1 MVDAIMDLVAA
12 PTVLYAT
19 ILVLLTVDAFIPV
32 VPAQALMIGGG
43 ILSTTG
49 HVQLLL
55 LVAAGALGAVSGD
68 LLAFLVGRRLA
79 RRDADAPQRL
89 TRRKPR
95 AITLRLN
102 EAMRKHIF
110 LAVLLCR
117 FVPAGRMITAIY
129 AGRNGVSTSRFAT
142 YDVVAAT
149 LWASYG
155 ALLGHFGGE
164 AIADSSWLPLT
175 LVAAAALLFLAG
187 APLLGLAG
195 RLRKRAT
202 ATAAAAG
209 PAGVAVVAAFATEPP
224 AAAPT
229 AAAARDAFL
238 AAPTDMLAVPTDM
251 LAAPT
256 DAAASRAGDIPA
268 PRDAAVAAGSA
279 ATGAAAASTGL
290 ALVVGGPAGGGKD
303 GRAASAAGAGRRS
316 RGRSV
321 VGACLAATL
330 AGIGRAM
337 RGAPGMPVVAAAP
350 QPVRRRCRRTAME
363 TLAAAEPMAAIEV
376 LVAAEAVAAAESV
389 VVQVN
394 GLQNAS

>member
-1 MVDAIMDLVAA
+1 MVDAVMDLVAA
-12 PTVLYAT
+12 PGVLYAT
-19 ILVLLTVDAFIPV
+19 ILVLLTVDAFVPV

-55 LVAAGALGAVSGD
+55 LVAAGAVGAVSGD
-68 LLAFLVGRRLA
+68 LLAFLLGRRLA
-79 RRDADAPQRL
+79 RRDAGTPDRL

-129 AGRNGVSTSRFAT
+129 AGRNGVSTRRFAS
-142 YDVVAAT
+142 YDVLAAT
-149 LWASYG
+149 LWATYG

-164 AIADSSWLPLT
+164 AIADSSWLPLV

-187 APLLGLAG
+187 APLLSFIG
-195 RLRKRAT
+195 RLRRRSAP
-202 ATAAAAG
+202 APALALASSGFAVAG
-209 PAGVAVVAAFATEPP
+209 TP
-224 AAAPT
+224 AANSA
-229 AAAARDAFL
+229 DAD
-238 AAPTDMLAVPTDM
+238 PQP
-251 LAAPT
+251 
-256 DAAASRAGDIPA
+256 
-268 PRDAAVAAGSA
+268 
-279 ATGAAAASTGL
+279 
-290 ALVVGGPAGGGKD
+290 
-303 GRAASAAGAGRRS
+303 SAAGVIRPRRS
-316 RGRSV
+316 FRG
-321 VGACLAATL
+321 AALAAKV
-330 AGIGRAM
+330 GFVGRAV
-337 RGAPGMPVVAAAP
+337 RAAGGMPVVAAAP
-350 QPVRRRCRRTAME
+350 QPVRRRCRRSAVE
-363 TLAAAEPMAAIEV
+363 TLAAAEPLAAIEV

>member
-1 MVDAIMDLVAA
+1 MVDAVMDLVAA
-12 PTVLYAT
+12 PGVLYAT
-19 ILVLLTVDAFIPV
+19 ILILLTVDAFIPV

-49 HVQLLL
+49 HVELLL

-68 LLAFLVGRRLA
+68 LLAFLLGRRLA
-79 RRDADAPQRL
+79 RRDADTPQRL
-89 TRRKPR
+89 TRRRKPR

-129 AGRNGVSTSRFAT
+129 AGRNGVSTRRFFT

-195 RLRKRAT
+195 RLRKRA
-202 ATAAAAG
+202 ALAAAAQ
-209 PAGVAVVAAFATEPP
+209 PAVAVAFASE
-224 AAAPT
+224 
-229 AAAARDAFL
+229 
-238 AAPTDMLAVPTDM
+238 
-251 LAAPT
+251 
-256 DAAASRAGDIPA
+256 PA
-268 PRDAAVAAGSA
+268 PGMGSVAAGS
-279 ATGAAAASTGL
+279 GMS
-290 ALVVGGPAGGGKD
+290 
-303 GRAASAAGAGRRS
+303 AASAVGAVSAVGVGSAAVEDAKAGRPTEGAFNGRRLSGRSIVGAG
-316 RGRSV
+316 
-321 VGACLAATL
+321 LASKIGLVARVMRV
-330 AGIGRAM
+330 AGS
-337 RGAPGMPVVAAAP
+337 MPVVATAP
-350 QPVRRRCRRTAME
+350 QPARRRCRRTAME

>member
-1 MVDAIMDLVAA
+1 MDLVAA

-19 ILVLLTVDAFIPV
+19 ILVLLTIDAFIPV

-49 HVQLLL
+49 HVELLL

-79 RRDADAPQRL
+79 RRDAGTPQRL

-95 AITLRLN
+95 AITMRLN

-129 AGRNGVSTSRFAT
+129 AGRNGVSTGRFAT

-195 RLRKRAT
+195 RLRKRAVVT
-202 ATAAAAG
+202 AQPAGAAVAIAFAAEPPPTGLTSPAPSLAGVPSGAAADSSAG
-209 PAGVAVVAAFATEPP
+209 PVPS
-224 AAAPT
+224 
-229 AAAARDAFL
+229 AAARFGVDPS
-238 AAPTDMLAVPTDM
+238 AAVSSGPAV
-251 LAAPT
+251 
-256 DAAASRAGDIPA
+256 ASRAL
-268 PRDAAVAAGSA
+268 AVDGAGSA
-279 ATGAAAASTGL
+279 AR
-290 ALVVGGPAGGGKD
+290 AGDAKD
-303 GRAASAAGAGRRS
+303 GRWARGVINGRRS
-316 RGRSV
+316 GGRSIV
-321 VGACLAATL
+321 SAGLAATFGGV
-330 AGIGRAM
+330 ARAM
-337 RGAPGMPVVAAAP
+337 RGAAGMPVVAAAP

>member
-1 MVDAIMDLVAA
+1 MVDAVMDLVAA
-12 PTVLYAT
+12 PGVLYAT
-19 ILVLLTVDAFIPV
+19 ILVLLTVDAFVPV

-68 LLAFLVGRRLA
+68 LLAFLLGRRLA
-79 RRDADAPQRL
+79 RRDAGTPDRL

-129 AGRNGVSTSRFAT
+129 AGRNGVSTRRFAS
-142 YDVVAAT
+142 YDVLAAT
-149 LWASYG
+149 LWATYG

-164 AIADSSWLPLT
+164 AIADSSWLPLV

-187 APLLGLAG
+187 APLLSFIG
-195 RLRKRAT
+195 RLRRRSAPAPALALASSGFAVAGAPAAIPADADPDPQPSATGVIRPRRSFRGAGLAAKVGFVGRAVR
-202 ATAAAAG
+202 AAG
-209 PAGVAVVAAFATEPP
+209 
-224 AAAPT
+224 
-229 AAAARDAFL
+229 
-238 AAPTDMLAVPTDM
+238 
-251 LAAPT
+251 
-256 DAAASRAGDIPA
+256 
-268 PRDAAVAAGSA
+268 
-279 ATGAAAASTGL
+279 
-290 ALVVGGPAGGGKD
+290 
-303 GRAASAAGAGRRS
+303 
-316 RGRSV
+316 
-321 VGACLAATL
+321 
-330 AGIGRAM
+330 
-337 RGAPGMPVVAAAP
+337 GMPVVAAAP
-350 QPVRRRCRRTAME
+350 QPVRRRCRRSAVE
-363 TLAAAEPMAAIEV
+363 TLAAAEPLAAIEV

>member
-1 MVDAIMDLVAA
+1 MVDAVMDLVAA
-12 PTVLYAT
+12 PGVLYGT

-68 LLAFLVGRRLA
+68 ILAFLLGRRLA
-79 RRDADAPQRL
+79 RRDAGTPDRL
-89 TRRKPR
+89 ARRKPR

-129 AGRNGVSTSRFAT
+129 AGRNGMSTRRFAS

-149 LWASYG
+149 LWATYG

-164 AIADSSWLPLT
+164 AIADSSWLPLV

-187 APLLGLAG
+187 APLLGFIG
-195 RLRKRAT
+195 RLRRRSAPVP
-202 ATAAAAG
+202 ALALASAG
-209 PAGVAVVAAFATEPP
+209 SAP
-224 AAAPT
+224 AAP
-229 AAAARDAFL
+229 AA
-238 AAPTDMLAVPTDM
+238 M
-251 LAAPT
+251 
-256 DAAASRAGDIPA
+256 
-268 PRDAAVAAGSA
+268 AAGSDRA
-279 ATGAAAASTGL
+279 DAKDFTNPRRSFVGAGL
-290 ALVVGGPAGGGKD
+290 AKVGLVA
-303 GRAASAAGAGRRS
+303 RAAG
-316 RGRSV
+316 
-321 VGACLAATL
+321 
-330 AGIGRAM
+330 
-337 RGAPGMPVVAAAP
+337 GMPVVATAP
-350 QPVRRRCRRTAME
+350 QPVRRRCRRSAVE
-363 TLAAAEPMAAIEV
+363 TLAAAEPLAAIEV

>member
-1 MVDAIMDLVAA
+1 MVDAVMDLVAA
-12 PTVLYAT
+12 PGVLYAT
-19 ILVLLTVDAFIPV
+19 ILVLLTVDAFVPV

-55 LVAAGALGAVSGD
+55 LVAAGAVGAISGD
-68 LLAFLVGRRLA
+68 LLAFLLGRRLA
-79 RRDADAPQRL
+79 RRDAGTPDRL

-129 AGRNGVSTSRFAT
+129 AGRNGVSTRRFAS
-142 YDVVAAT
+142 YDVLAAT
-149 LWASYG
+149 LWATYG

-164 AIADSSWLPLT
+164 AIADSSWLPLV

-187 APLLGLAG
+187 APLLSFVG
-195 RLRKRAT
+195 RLRRRSTPAPALALASSGFAVAGAPAAIPADADPQPLATGVIRPRRFFRGAGLAAKVGFVGRAVR
-202 ATAAAAG
+202 AAG
-209 PAGVAVVAAFATEPP
+209 
-224 AAAPT
+224 
-229 AAAARDAFL
+229 
-238 AAPTDMLAVPTDM
+238 
-251 LAAPT
+251 
-256 DAAASRAGDIPA
+256 
-268 PRDAAVAAGSA
+268 
-279 ATGAAAASTGL
+279 
-290 ALVVGGPAGGGKD
+290 
-303 GRAASAAGAGRRS
+303 
-316 RGRSV
+316 
-321 VGACLAATL
+321 
-330 AGIGRAM
+330 
-337 RGAPGMPVVAAAP
+337 GMPVVAAAP
-350 QPVRRRCRRTAME
+350 QPVRRRCRRSAVE
-363 TLAAAEPMAAIEV
+363 TLAAAEPLAAIEV

>member
-1 MVDAIMDLVAA
+1 MVDAVMDLVAA
-12 PTVLYAT
+12 PGVLYAT

-49 HVQLLL
+49 HVELLL

-79 RRDADAPQRL
+79 RRDAGTPQRL
-89 TRRKPR
+89 ARRKPR

-129 AGRNGVSTSRFAT
+129 AGRNGMSTRRFAT

-164 AIADSSWLPLT
+164 AIASSSWLPLV

-195 RLRKRAT
+195 RLRKRSASRVLT
-202 ATAAAAG
+202 S
-209 PAGVAVVAAFATEPP
+209 AVVAN
-224 AAAPT
+224 
-229 AAAARDAFL
+229 
-238 AAPTDMLAVPTDM
+238 
-251 LAAPT
+251 
-256 DAAASRAGDIPA
+256 G
-268 PRDAAVAAGSA
+268 AAVSGASVG
-279 ATGAAAASTGL
+279 TGAAARADAAMPTPAAPGVDGL
-290 ALVVGGPAGGGKD
+290 AGSGAKVAQGAVNGHRSSGRTSVAEGLATKVG
-303 GRAASAAGAGRRS
+303 
-316 RGRSV
+316 
-321 VGACLAATL
+321 LAV
-330 AGIGRAM
+330 RAM
-337 RGAPGMPVVAAAP
+337 RVAGAIPMMRVAGSMPVVAASP
-350 QPVRRRCRRTAME
+350 PPVRRRCRRTAME

>member
-1 MVDAIMDLVAA
+1 MVDAVMDLVAA
-12 PTVLYAT
+12 PGVLYAT
-19 ILVLLTVDAFIPV
+19 ILVLLTIDAFIPV

-49 HVQLLL
+49 HVELLL

-68 LLAFLVGRRLA
+68 LLAFLLGRRLA

-129 AGRNGVSTSRFAT
+129 AGRNGMSTRRFAS

-164 AIADSSWLPLT
+164 AIADSSWLPLV

-195 RLRKRAT
+195 RLRKRSAAAT
-202 ATAAAAG
+202 RVVLPAVEASVGASVGAGAAARADAALLVGAAAG
-209 PAGVAVVAAFATEPP
+209 AAAGVDGVA
-224 AAAPT
+224 
-229 AAAARDAFL
+229 
-238 AAPTDMLAVPTDM
+238 
-251 LAAPT
+251 
-256 DAAASRAGDIPA
+256 G
-268 PRDAAVAAGSA
+268 
-279 ATGAAAASTGL
+279 
-290 ALVVGGPAGGGKD
+290 AGGGAMVA
-303 GRAASAAGAGRRS
+303 RQGAVNGRRS
-316 RGRSV
+316 SGRSSV
-321 VGACLAATL
+321 AADLATKVGLVA
-330 AGIGRAM
+330 RAM
-337 RGAPGMPVVAAAP
+337 RVAGAIPMMRVAGSMPVVAAAP

>member
-1 MVDAIMDLVAA
+1 MVDAVMDLVAA

-19 ILVLLTVDAFIPV
+19 ILVLLTVDAFVPV

-79 RRDADAPQRL
+79 RRDAGTSHRL

-129 AGRNGVSTSRFAT
+129 AGRNGVSTGRFAT

-164 AIADSSWLPLT
+164 AIADSSWLPLI

-195 RLRKRAT
+195 SLRRRA
-202 ATAAAAG
+202 AAAAG
-209 PAGVAVVAAFATEPP
+209 PAVVVAFATEPLP
-224 AAAPT
+224 SLAGAPSGV
-229 AAAARDAFL
+229 
-238 AAPTDMLAVPTDM
+238 AVVP
-251 LAAPT
+251 
-256 DAAASRAGDIPA
+256 
-268 PRDAAVAAGSA
+268 DAAVVPGVLTSDAVAASVAGL
-279 ATGAAAASTGL
+279 GAAESVAAADAAQL
-290 ALVVGGPAGGGKD
+290 AGAV
-303 GRAASAAGAGRRS
+303 AGAGAVADAGVATADVRDGRSAKGWSSRRS
-316 RGRSV
+316 GGRSIV
-321 VGACLAATL
+321 SAGLAATFGGV
-330 AGIGRAM
+330 ARAM
-337 RGAPGMPVVAAAP
+337 RGAAGMPVVAAAP

>member
-1 MVDAIMDLVAA
+1 MVDAVMDLVAA
-12 PTVLYAT
+12 PGVLYAT
-19 ILVLLTVDAFIPV
+19 ILILLTIDAFIPV

-49 HVQLLL
+49 HVELLL

-68 LLAFLVGRRLA
+68 LLAFLLGRRLA
-79 RRDADAPQRL
+79 RRDADTPQRL
-89 TRRKPR
+89 ARRKPR

-129 AGRNGVSTSRFAT
+129 AGRHGVSTRRFVT

-164 AIADSSWLPLT
+164 AIASSSWLPLV

-187 APLLGLAG
+187 APLVGLASK
-195 RLRKRAT
+195 LRKRS
-202 ATAAAAG
+202 AAVPAVSLG
-209 PAGVAVVAAFATEPP
+209 VAGVAGVAAFASEP
-224 AAAPT
+224 APG
-229 AAAARDAFL
+229 AGSQPVGAGAVARDDAKGARPVGIAVNGGRSLVGAGL
-238 AAPTDMLAVPTDM
+238 AAKVGL
-251 LAAPT
+251 
-256 DAAASRAGDIPA
+256 
-268 PRDAAVAAGSA
+268 VAR
-279 ATGAAAASTGL
+279 
-290 ALVVGGPAGGGKD
+290 VMRV
-303 GRAASAAGAGRRS
+303 AGA
-316 RGRSV
+316 
-321 VGACLAATL
+321 
-330 AGIGRAM
+330 
-337 RGAPGMPVVAAAP
+337 MPVVATVP
-350 QPVRRRCRRTAME
+350 QPVRRRCRRSAME

>member
-1 MVDAIMDLVAA
+1 MVDAVMDLVAA
-12 PTVLYAT
+12 PGVLYAT
-19 ILVLLTVDAFIPV
+19 ILVLLTVDAFIPI

-49 HVQLLL
+49 HVELLL

-68 LLAFLVGRRLA
+68 LLAFLLGRRLA
-79 RRDADAPQRL
+79 RRDADTPQRL
-89 TRRKPR
+89 ARRKPR

-129 AGRNGVSTSRFAT
+129 AGRNGMSTRRFAS

-164 AIADSSWLPLT
+164 AIAESSWLPLV

-195 RLRKRAT
+195 RLRKRS
-202 ATAAAAG
+202 AARA
-209 PAGVAVVAAFATEPP
+209 VTSAVVASGP
-224 AAAPT
+224 
-229 AAAARDAFL
+229 
-238 AAPTDMLAVPTDM
+238 VVSG
-251 LAAPT
+251 
-256 DAAASRAGDIPA
+256 ASSG
-268 PRDAAVAAGSA
+268 
-279 ATGAAAASTGL
+279 TGAAARADAAMPLPTATG
-290 ALVVGGPAGGGKD
+290 
-303 GRAASAAGAGRRS
+303 SAAGVDGLVVSGSGAKVAPRQGAVNSRRS
-316 RGRSV
+316 SGRLSV
-321 VGACLAATL
+321 AEGLATKVGLAV
-330 AGIGRAM
+330 RAM
-337 RGAPGMPVVAAAP
+337 RVAGAIPMMRVAGSMPVVAASP

-363 TLAAAEPMAAIEV
+363 TLAAAEPLAAIEV

>member
-1 MVDAIMDLVAA
+1 MVDAVMDLVAA
-12 PTVLYAT
+12 PGVLYAT
-19 ILVLLTVDAFIPV
+19 ILILLTIDAFIPV

-49 HVQLLL
+49 HVELLL

-79 RRDADAPQRL
+79 RRDADTPQRL
-89 TRRKPR
+89 ARRKPR

-129 AGRNGVSTSRFAT
+129 AGRNGVSTRRFAA
-142 YDVVAAT
+142 YDVIAAT

-155 ALLGHFGGE
+155 ALLGHFGGQ
-164 AIADSSWLPLT
+164 AIADSSWLPLI
-175 LVAAAALLFLAG
+175 LVAAAALLFVAG

-195 RLRKRAT
+195 RLRKRS
-202 ATAAAAG
+202 TAAAVLLAQ
-209 PAGVAVVAAFATEPP
+209 PAGLPVVAAVSLGVVTADTEP
-224 AAAPT
+224 AAVGPMPEASL
-229 AAAARDAFL
+229 AAVGAGAVARDDAKGARPAGDAGNGGRASGRFLVGAGL
-238 AAPTDMLAVPTDM
+238 AAKL
-251 LAAPT
+251 
-256 DAAASRAGDIPA
+256 
-268 PRDAAVAAGSA
+268 
-279 ATGAAAASTGL
+279 GL
-290 ALVVGGPAGGGKD
+290 V
-303 GRAASAAGAGRRS
+303 
-316 RGRSV
+316 
-321 VGACLAATL
+321 
-330 AGIGRAM
+330 GRAM
-337 RGAPGMPVVAAAP
+337 RVAGAMPVVATVP
-350 QPVRRRCRRTAME
+350 QPVRRRCRRSAME

-376 LVAAEAVAAAESV
+376 MVAAEAVAAAESV